1 MFTCKKCNKPFH
13 VKYADIRGSKL
24 RMRVQCLNGHRED
37 RKVPLKQANDMLEDL
52 YQGLSICLNCGRTM
66 GLLSTD
72 LGKRQVMFIF
82 VCPEHG
88 PQERPIPV
96 GHHPAISALIDIEKI
111 GKSVETGF
119 KCPRCGE
126 EFIVHEIGDKRGVLQ
141 IKSKCPNGHKE
152 MRYLPRNSDVS
163 ILKGVM
169 QRVLMCDECGLSCSL
184 EKAEVKGRDTR
195 VELSCPVHGKSKKR
209 IPAENA
215 ELLREV
221 SGEAEKDAIVK
232 DALTC
237 RDCGQPLS
245 IRSIDTDKKGYKIKC
260 RCSKGHSCEIV
271 QPIER
276 TTQSIDAIVN
286 AVLKCDKCDL
296 LTHILEKD
304 VNGENVTLELVCPIH
319 GTMRKALKVGVYK
332 QIEEREPAV
341 DRRGSLDESFR
352 CSKCNAPFTIR
363 NIKIGKGL
371 FELQVKCQNGH
382 GSERVYAQCMNHE
395 FLVKL
400 YGRLYECPKCHD
412 KLSLVEIKP
421 REREGESLA
430 VLTCSEHG
438 DTEMPIPTANEAA
451 VRDAYLAT
459 ADMAYLDRLIDE
471 KLQAKREF
479 SVTLDAEAD
488 ADKVFGLVEKVIE
501 QHDVWFVGERGF
513 SEVLKEALYYGKAT
527 AEGAEVVIIGSV
539 SRDARKVTISVASE
553 DEAKFSSLLGDMR
566 ENLRDLLLRSKAVA
580 EPVQPRR
587 IECSHCGGALL
598 KRALPGETTICP
610 HCASPLHWD

>member
-1 MFTCKKCNKPFH
+1 MFTCKKCNEPFH

-24 RMRVQCLNGHRED
+24 RLRVQCLNGHRED
-37 RKVPLKQANDMLEDL
+37 RKVPLQQAKGMLEDL
-52 YQGLSICLNCGRTM
+52 YQGLCICLDCGRTM

-72 LGKRQVMFIF
+72 LGKRQVTFIF

-96 GHHPAISALIDIEKI
+96 GHHSAVSALIDIEKT
-111 GKSVETGF
+111 GASVEAAF

-126 EFIVHEIGDKRGVLQ
+126 EFMVHEIEDKRGVLE

-152 MRYLPRNSDVS
+152 MRYLPRNSDMS
-163 ILKGVM
+163 ILKGIM
-169 QRVLMCDECGLSCSL
+169 QRVLMCDECGLRCSL

-195 VELSCPVHGKSKKR
+195 VEMSCPVHGKGKKR

-215 ELLREV
+215 ELLREI
-221 SGEAEKDAIVK
+221 SGEAETDAIVK
-232 DALTC
+232 DALIC
-237 RDCGQPLS
+237 RDCGRPLS
-245 IRSIDTDKKGYKIKC
+245 IYNIDTGKKGYKIKC

-271 QPIER
+271 QPIDR

-286 AVLKCDKCDL
+286 AVLKCDKCDF
-296 LTHILEKD
+296 LTHILEK
-304 VNGENVTLELVCPIH
+304 NISGENVTLELVCPIH
-319 GTMRKALKVGVYK
+319 GTMRKGLKVGVYK
-332 QIEEREPAV
+332 QIEERESAV
-341 DRRGSLDESFR
+341 DRRKSLEESFR
-352 CSKCNAPFTIR
+352 CGKCNAPFTIR
-363 NIKIGKGL
+363 NVKVGKGL

-382 GSERVYAQCMNHE
+382 EGNRVYAQCMNHE

-400 YGRLYECPKCHD
+400 YGSLYECPKCHD

-421 REREGESLA
+421 HDREGESVA

-438 DTEMPIPTANEAA
+438 DTEITIPTANEAA

-459 ADMAYLDRLIDE
+459 ADMAHLDRLIDE

-488 ADKVFGLVEKVIE
+488 AEKVFGIVEKVIE

-527 AEGAEVVIIGSV
+527 VEGAEVVIIGSV
-539 SRDARKVTISVASE
+539 SKDDRQVRISVASE
-553 DEAKFSSLLGDMR
+553 DEAKFSSLLDDMR

-587 IECSHCGGALL
+587 IECSHCGGALA